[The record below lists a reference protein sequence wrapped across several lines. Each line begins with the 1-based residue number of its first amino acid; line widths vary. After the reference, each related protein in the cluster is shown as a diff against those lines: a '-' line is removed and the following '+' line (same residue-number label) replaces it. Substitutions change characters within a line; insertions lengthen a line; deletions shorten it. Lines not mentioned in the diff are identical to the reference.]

1 MQSILNIFVFYFSYY
16 CNSCYFCYK
25 MKCLLFFLIFCYQM
39 KFPGVLNT
47 NLTLSF
53 LYMHYSCHT
62 SRSKYIGLIWTTQYS
77 FHCAIEFRFFF
88 RNGNSISRKETGSIY
103 AQFCALLLSHNWV
116 CRKRMAFFLKWLL
129 ISTYK

>member
-1 MQSILNIFVFYFSYY
+1 MESILNIFVVYFSYY

-62 SRSKYIGLIWTTQYS
+62 SPSKYIGLIWTTQYWCINFNNCIILQKYLCSCIVRDTES
-77 FHCAIEFRFFF
+77 FCTLTFTSSPKIWSK
-88 RNGNSISRKETGSIY
+88 NK
-103 AQFCALLLSHNWV
+103 LSSLQ
-116 CRKRMAFFLKWLL
+116 KFYD
-129 ISTYK
+129 I